1 MVDTPNDVN
10 DKGSKFAESI
20 YKKGHSDGKAE
31 GQKMSKDK
39 FSIEVNSM
47 GTQVVNGKAKDGY
60 KAPSPEDCG
69 KKASTVFAYGK
80 VPNRSDL
87 KALAST
93 ILKTIEG
100 MPIPQKDKPT
110 TKPAST

>member
-1 MVDTPNDVN
+1 MVDTPSDVN

-20 YKKGHSDGKAE
+20 YKKGHTDGKAE

-39 FSIEVNSM
+39 FSVEVNSM
-47 GTQVVNGKAKDGY
+47 GNQVVNGKTKDGY

-69 KKASTVFAYGK
+69 KKSQTTFSYGK
-80 VPNRSDL
+80 VPSRNDL
-87 KALAST
+87 KQLAIT

-100 MPIPQKDKPT
+100 MPIPEKAKTQP
-110 TKPAST
+110 KPASS